1 MPRMPENELDR
12 VPEWYREPRLPCVA
26 QAALITLHAL
36 PEFPLSRV
44 AQASLSDPLWMGPN
58 WNIFLGKSD

>member
-36 PEFPLSRV
+36 PKFPFSRV
-44 AQASLSDPLWMGPN
+44 AQACPSDPLWGT
-58 WNIFLGKSD
+58 

>member
-26 QAALITLHAL
+26 QAAPNYPACL
-36 PEFPLSRV
+36 PKFYFSRV
-44 AQASLSDPLWMGPN
+44 AQACPSDPL
-58 WNIFLGKSD
+58 